1 MHIGRARRRHH
12 SPLHVGDAPLREQ
25 HDQVDIVEAGKGI
38 DRGAAG
44 VARGCDHDGG
54 ALRAFCQHVIHQPRD
69 QLHRHVLERERRAVE
84 QLQQKL
90 IGSDLVERHHR
101 GMTEGGI
108 GLVRHAAEIGVGDF
122 AGGKRLDDVDRDFP
136 IGFSEKAR
144 DGLGRKLRP
153 GFRHVESAVAGKPGQ
168 HHIAKAQR
176 GGLPPRRNIPRQTAL
191 QRLKLSASL

>member
-1 MHIGRARRRHH
+1 MIEHRLHDRLAIVKGAFDRECMHIGRARRRHH

-122 AGGKRLDDVDRDFP
+122 AGGKRLDDVDCDFP
-136 IGFSEKAR
+136 VGFSEKTR
-144 DGLGRKLRP
+144 DGLG
-153 GFRHVESAVAGKPGQ
+153 
-168 HHIAKAQR
+168 
-176 GGLPPRRNIPRQTAL
+176 
-191 QRLKLSASL
+191 